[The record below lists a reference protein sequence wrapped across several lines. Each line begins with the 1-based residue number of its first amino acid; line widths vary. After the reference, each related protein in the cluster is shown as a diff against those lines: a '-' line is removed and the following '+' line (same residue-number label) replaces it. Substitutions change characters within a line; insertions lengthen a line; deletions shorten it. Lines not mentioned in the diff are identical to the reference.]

1 MRRFRDFLGKA
12 DGRAL
17 LFARYVAL
25 RDEPG
30 DESSAPAGDAPSAER
45 RRRAFLANR
54 GLQELD
60 GKPKA
65 AWREWVRESRT
76 VKR

>member
-1 MRRFRDFLGKA
+1 MRRLRDFLAKA

-17 LFARYVAL
+17 LFARYVEL

-30 DESSAPAGDAPSAER
+30 EEPGLPKDAPAAEK

-60 GKPKA
+60 GKPKP
-65 AWREWVRESRT
+65 AWREWVRDSRT

>member
-1 MRRFRDFLGKA
+1 M
-12 DGRAL
+12 DGRSL

-25 RDEPG
+25 RDEGRDEG
-30 DESSAPAGDAPSAER
+30 DGGARAPERDAPAAER

-60 GKPKA
+60 GKPKP
-65 AWREWVRESRT
+65 AWREWVRETRT

>member
-1 MRRFRDFLGKA
+1 V
-12 DGRAL
+12 L

-25 RDEPG
+25 RDVAG
-30 DESSAPAGDAPSAER
+30 DELPDAVPGAPAAER
-45 RRRAFLANR
+45 RRHAFLANR

-65 AWREWVRESRT
+65 GWREWVREAGT